1 MTDDI
6 ERRFLAGGGVRLV
19 KPARKAG
26 DTIGTVEGYAS
37 VFDTLS
43 HDLGGWR
50 ERIAPGAF
58 ADALRSASMPILALY
73 DHAVGGLLGST
84 AVGTLTLNEDTVGLR
99 FVIDLPDTTTGRD
112 VLALVTRGDLAGA
125 SFGFKV
131 GRGGTTWE
139 KAADGGAVSVVR
151 KVAALREISVVA
163 LPAYPAAYTMAAP
176 KRPMTPTQQRCHE
189 AVAKMR
195 RAAAAAV

>member
-1 MTDDI
+1 MTDGI

-58 ADALRSASMPILALY
+58 ADALHSPSMPILALY

-125 SFGFKV
+125 SFGFVPDRKA
-131 GRGGTTWE
+131 TTWE
-139 KAADGGAVSVVR
+139 RTTAGPPVSVVKR
-151 KVAALREISVVA
+151 VAALREVSIVA
-163 LPAYPAAYTMAAP
+163 LPAYPAAGVSSVTNRAITPQAA
-176 KRPMTPTQQRCHE
+176 RAR
-189 AVAKMR
+189 AALVKMR
-195 RAAAAAV
+195 QSVATG